1 MRDDSVAA
9 ALLPSPRNAR
19 SILRVVGWNLLF
31 ILAGFLLIGAVG
43 EAYFRMIGRF
53 GNGGI
58 DLASDPAYSR
68 FVPGVGLLRPPHVE
82 LTLSNGLNYWTV
94 QRTNSLGFL
103 DREPIDPARA
113 ADSCHISIIGD
124 SFVEAKEVPI
134 SYKLQVRLEEIA
146 ARDAPHLDVTT
157 SAFGFSGTGQVNQL
171 PFYDRYVRRMSPDMV
186 VLVFVANDPHD
197 NSTERYAL
205 RPGYVPD
212 RMAHG
217 QASRDGDG
225 EVIWIPPVINFSD
238 TIYSRATESMN
249 SWNNRIIYQ
258 MAQLSYFMRWL
269 GVSTKLIGRYSDL
282 YVPFLPSDDV
292 VRRYQEWMN
301 LVAETATSEED
312 VKHMESWGF
321 TSLGLEQFKR
331 RADRDGV
338 VLAILTNHDSG
349 GGGYPQIERLSAIA
363 ESLDIPVVIQRDY
376 IRRQGGRMEDAH
388 WDTDFHWTSA
398 GHQWAAE
405 AIWEYIEEEWHG
417 QCPQVEPRK
426 DVEVE
431 WIPLDAPTRE
441 GESDSPVL
449 VFQKPFGLHHRFH
462 TPDGRVWVQNY
473 PTFDSEG
480 YRSVYEFVRYHHPAV
495 RSDWHVHLYDQGLTY
510 VKEPCTDWDVENR
523 FFLHVF
529 PADAGVLTANSRSRG
544 SKNLDFHFGFRG
556 VTFDGICMVSVDLP
570 EYEIARIST
579 GQYVAGIDSEDS
591 LVWGAHYNLDLPEII
606 AAVKKLQGSGLEPEI
621 RSNFDVYINDGRL
634 TYVKDSCTAHDRDLP
649 FFLHVFPADE
659 TNLPAGRD
667 ESGFDNLGFKLMQK
681 GGMHDGGCF
690 AAVDLPEYEIEYI
703 MTGQFS
709 EDVQTWRGGYNFD
722 LPSIMDAVRD
732 LQQSG
737 IEPDIRSDFDV
748 YIHDD
753 QLIYVRESCTAH
765 DRDLPFFLHV
775 FPADDRDLP
784 AGREESGFDNL
795 GFELVQKGGMH
806 DDGCFAAVD
815 LPKYEMSSIRTG
827 QFVRGEAH
835 VWEANID
842 FAK

>member
-1 MRDDSVAA
+1 M
-9 ALLPSPRNAR
+9 N
-19 SILRVVGWNLLF
+19 
-31 ILAGFLLIGAVG
+31 
-43 EAYFRMIGRF
+43 GRF

-68 FVPGVGLLRPPHVE
+68 FVPGVGLLRPPHAE

-103 DREPIDPARA
+103 DREPISPLRA

-134 SYKLQVRLEEIA
+134 SDKLQVRLEELA
-146 ARDAPHLDVTT
+146 SRDAPHLDVTT

-171 PFYDRYVRRMSPDMV
+171 PFYDRYVRRMSPNMV

-205 RPGYVPD
+205 RPGYIPD

-225 EVIWIPPVINFSD
+225 EVRWIPPVINFSD

-258 MAQLSYFMRWL
+258 IAQMSYFMRWL
-269 GVSTKLIGRYSDL
+269 GISTKLIGRYSDL

-292 VRRYQEWMN
+292 VRRYQEWMD

-321 TSLGLEQFKR
+321 TSFGLEQFKR
-331 RADRDGV
+331 RADHDGV
-338 VLAILTNHDSG
+338 ALVILTNHDSG
-349 GGGYPQIERLSAIA
+349 GSGYPLIKRLRATA

-376 IRRQGGRMEDAH
+376 IVRQGGRVEDAH
-388 WDTDFHWTSA
+388 HDTDFHWTSV

-405 AIWEYIEEEWHG
+405 AIWEHIEEEWHG

-426 DVEVE
+426 DVEVD
-431 WIPLDAPTRE
+431 WIPMDAPTRE
-441 GESDSPVL
+441 DESGNPVL
-449 VFQKPFGLHHRFH
+449 VFPKPFGLHHRFH

-480 YRSVYEFVRYHHPAV
+480 YRSIYESVTYHHPAV
-495 RSDWHVHLYDQGLTY
+495 RSDWHVHLYDQGSTY
-510 VKEPCTDWDVENR
+510 VKEPCTDQDVENR

-529 PADAGVLTANSRSRG
+529 PADEGVLTANSRSRG
-544 SKNLDFHFGFRG
+544 FKNLDFLFGFRG
-556 VTFDGICMVSVDLP
+556 VTFDGICMVSIDLP

-579 GQYVAGIDSEDS
+579 GQYVRGIDSEDS
-591 LVWGAHYNLDLPEII
+591 LVWGVHYNLALPEII
-606 AAVKKLQGSGLEPEI
+606 AAVKKFRLSGREPEI
-621 RSNFDVYINDGRL
+621 RSDFDVYIDNGRL
-634 TYVKDSCTAHDRDLP
+634 VYVKDSCNIKDGETP

-659 TNLPAGRD
+659 ADLPAGRE
-667 ESGFDNLGFKLMQK
+667 ESGFDNLGFGLMQK
-681 GGMHDGGCF
+681 GGVYDGGCF
-690 AAVDLPEYEIEYI
+690 ATVDLPEYEVDYI
-703 MTGQFS
+703 RIGQIADGVEVWS
-709 EDVQTWRGGYNFD
+709 THYNFA
-722 LPSIMDAVRD
+722 LPEIIAAVKE
-732 LQQSG
+732 LQGSG
-737 IEPDIRSDFDV
+737 HKPEIRSNFDV
-748 YIHDD
+748 YVEDD
-753 QLIYVRESCTAH
+753 QLIYVKDSCNTD
-765 DRDLPFFLHV
+765 DRDTLFFLHV
-775 FPADDRDLP
+775 FPADDKDLP

-795 GFELVQKGGMH
+795 GFELMQKGGVH
-806 DDGCFAAVD
+806 DGVCFAAVD
-815 LPKYEMSSIRTG
+815 LPEYDIASIRIG
-827 QFVRGEAH
+827 QFVRGEGE
-835 VWEANID
+835 VWEASID
-842 FAK
+842 FAE

>member
-1 MRDDSVAA
+1 M
-9 ALLPSPRNAR
+9 N
-19 SILRVVGWNLLF
+19 
-31 ILAGFLLIGAVG
+31 
-43 EAYFRMIGRF
+43 GRF

-68 FVPGVGLLRPPHVE
+68 FVPGVGLLRPPHAE

-103 DREPIDPARA
+103 DREPISSLRA

-134 SYKLQVRLEEIA
+134 SDKLQVRLEQLA

-171 PFYDRYVRRMSPDMV
+171 PFYDRYVRRMSPNMV

-205 RPGYVPD
+205 TPGYIPD

-225 EVIWIPPVINFSD
+225 EVRWNPPVINFSD

-258 MAQLSYFMRWL
+258 MAQVSYFMRWL
-269 GVSTKLIGRYSDL
+269 GISTKLIGRYSDL

-301 LVAETATSEED
+301 LVAETATLEED

-321 TSLGLEQFKR
+321 TSWGLEQFKR
-331 RADRDGV
+331 RADHDGV
-338 VLAILTNHDSG
+338 ALVILTNHDSG
-349 GGGYPQIERLSAIA
+349 GSGYPLIKRLRATA

-376 IRRQGGRMEDAH
+376 IVRQGGHVEDAH
-388 WDTDFHWTSA
+388 HDTDFHWTSV

-405 AIWEYIEEEWHG
+405 AIWEHIEDEWHG

-426 DVEVE
+426 DVEVD
-431 WIPLDAPTRE
+431 WIPMDAPTRE
-441 GESDSPVL
+441 DESGNPVL
-449 VFQKPFGLHHRFH
+449 VFPKPFGLHHRFH

-480 YRSVYEFVRYHHPAV
+480 YRSVYESVTYHYPAV
-495 RSDWHVHLYDQGLTY
+495 SSDWHVHIYNDGVTY
-510 VKEPCTDWDVENR
+510 VKEPCTDQDVENR

-529 PADAGVLTANSRSRG
+529 PADEGVLTANSRSRG
-544 SKNLDFHFGFRG
+544 FKNLDFLFGFRG
-556 VTFDGICMVSVDLP
+556 VTFDGICMVSIDLP

-579 GQYVAGIDSEDS
+579 GQYVRSIDSEDS
-591 LVWGAHYNLDLPEII
+591 LVWGVHYNLALPEII
-606 AAVKKLQGSGLEPEI
+606 AAVKKLQGSGHEPVI
-621 RSNFDVYINDGRL
+621 RENFDVYVEDDQLI
-634 TYVKDSCTAHDRDLP
+634 YVKDSCSTDDRDLP
-649 FFLHVFPADE
+649 FFLYVVPVDGKD
-659 TNLPAGRD
+659 LPDDREEA
-667 ESGFDNLGFKLMQK
+667 GFDNLGFVLMQK

-690 AAVDLPEYEIEYI
+690 ATVDLPEYEIESI
-703 MTGQFS
+703 RTGQLS
-709 EDVQTWRGGYNFD
+709 EDVQTWRADYNFA
-722 LPSIMDAVRD
+722 LPEIIAAVKK
-732 LQQSG
+732 LQGSG
-737 IEPDIRSDFDV
+737 HEPEIRSNFDV
-748 YIHDD
+748 YVEDD
-753 QLIYVRESCTAH
+753 QLIYVKDSCNTD
-765 DRDLPFFLHV
+765 DRDTLFFLHV
-775 FPADDRDLP
+775 FPADENDLV
-784 AGREESGFDNL
+784 AGREVSGFDNL
-795 GFELVQKGGMH
+795 DFELMQKGGVH
-806 DDGCFAAVD
+806 DDGCFASVD
-815 LPKYEMSSIRTG
+815 LPEYDIASIRTG
-827 QFVRGEAH
+827 QWVRGEAH

-842 FAK
+842 FAE